1 MQPDHHVGMKLID
14 LRAIIGVRKPS
25 GKISSLGH
33 EIFIVLAFCAFTTL
47 LTWPYINYLRYAV
60 VDTGDPYL
68 ESWVLWWDFHQ
79 TFTNPLH
86 LFDAN
91 IFYPYRYTL
100 AFSEHCY
107 GIALVFF
114 PLFALGLRP
123 LTVHAVA
130 MFFGFALCGYSA
142 FRLARTLTGSE
153 AVGWVAGIIF
163 AFVPFRFHLLSHVL
177 YLFSPWI
184 PLLFE
189 ALVLFVRRR
198 SKQRAIWLGCAF
210 FMLGLSTISWFI
222 LSLVPFVV
230 VAAVLLTRHGIWA
243 EREFWRR
250 GAVAL
255 GIAAI
260 GLVPFMAPYVIVS
273 RLYGFK
279 RSVEEVKANSAWPIH
294 WFSVENRNKLWN
306 GMGANLPEG
315 YKFKLF
321 PGLLPIL
328 LSLVAVTP
336 RGPFETTGRRQQNDL
351 EGDLWLRRLD
361 TFIWVALAISIAA
374 IGLEGTDRFSGL
386 FNYVTSERAL
396 AILTVAI
403 IARLV
408 IAYPSFIP
416 ASRANLVETIRSD
429 KRGDAFWL
437 GIILTII
444 GFCYSLGWNFFFY
457 RICYD
462 LLPMFRS
469 MRVPPRGA
477 MMAYLGLAILA
488 GLGVERVA
496 QLVVARRPGWSRT
509 GVFMIAGAALLFE
522 LNGAPLGIVRGEVYP
537 DAVTL
542 RLKATPM
549 RGGIVILPASADFN
563 HRYILR
569 AADHQRP
576 LIVGTSGFNSP
587 LEEQIEAATRSG
599 FIPEDFMDLLEG
611 VPTSYVVISNQD
623 IAPERRLDYE
633 AFLARN
639 VKAGRLRFINRFD
652 SRDDLFA
659 VVKTEPQTKSEAP
672 MPFAADAKVWAG
684 ILKEDPLNLLGQFR
698 SWSQTVYRFHVATYG
713 SLPRYEEF
721 VPEVESIGQNVFIGL
736 DDQQSKL
743 EENLR
748 KFAEAWVEQPKF
760 QAAYKAMSNEQYVDA
775 LIKNADIAL
784 DPTERAGLVD
794 KLNRRE
800 HSRAELLL
808 DIVNKQSFVDKE
820 QARSL
825 VLLHYFA
832 YLHRNPDDPPDNNLK
847 GFNYWVQQVEK
858 SGDSSKLEQAFMA
871 SFEYED
877 VHKQPASVKK

>member
-1 MQPDHHVGMKLID
+1 MKLID
-14 LRAIIGVRKPS
+14 LRAIIGARKPS
-25 GKISSLGH
+25 GKISFLGH

-47 LTWPYINYLRYAV
+47 LTYPYINHLRNAV
-60 VDTGDPYL
+60 ADTGDPYL

-107 GIALVFF
+107 GIALLFF

-153 AVGWVAGIIF
+153 AIGWITGIIF

-184 PLLFE
+184 ALLFE
-189 ALVLFVRRR
+189 ALVLFVRKR
-198 SKQRAIWLGCAF
+198 SRQRAVWLGCAF

-222 LSLVPFVV
+222 LSLVPFAVI
-230 VAAVLLTRHGIWA
+230 AAVLLTRHGIWA

-250 GAVAL
+250 AAVAL
-255 GIAAI
+255 GIASIA
-260 GLVPFMAPYVIVS
+260 LLPFMVPYLMVS
-273 RLYGFK
+273 KMYGFK
-279 RSVEEVKANSAWPIH
+279 RSIEEVKANSAWPIH

-328 LSLVAVTP
+328 LSLVAVIP
-336 RGPFETTGRRQQNDL
+336 RGPFETPGRRQQNHF
-351 EGDLWLRRLD
+351 EGERWLKRVD
-361 TFIWVALAISIAA
+361 ASIWFAFAISIAA
-374 IGLEGTDRFSGL
+374 IGLDGTDRFLGL
-386 FNYVTSERAL
+386 FRYVTSERAL

-403 IARLV
+403 IARLAL
-408 IAYPSFIP
+408 AYPSFIR
-416 ASRANLVETIRSD
+416 ASCANLVETIRSG

-437 GIILTII
+437 GVILTII

-488 GLGVERVA
+488 GLGVQRVA
-496 QLVVARRPGWSRT
+496 QLVVERRPGWSRT
-509 GVFMIAGAALLFE
+509 AVFVIAGAALLFE
-522 LNGAPLGIVRGEVYP
+522 FNGAPLGIVLGEVYP

-549 RGGIVILPASADFN
+549 RGGVVILPASADFN

-569 AADHQRP
+569 AADHERP

-587 LEEQIEAATRSG
+587 LEDQIEAATRSG

-611 VPTSYVVISNQD
+611 IPTSYVVVATQQ

-633 AFLARN
+633 AFLAHN
-639 VKAGRLRFINRFD
+639 IKAGRLRFINRFD

-659 VVKTEPQTKSEAP
+659 VVKTEPQAKSEAAL
-672 MPFAADAKVWAG
+672 PFAADAKAWAG
-684 ILKEDPLNLLGQFR
+684 MLKEDPMNLLGQFR
-698 SWSQTVYRFHVATYG
+698 SWSQAVYRFQLATYG
-713 SLPRYEEF
+713 SLPRYQEF

-743 EENLR
+743 EGNLR
-748 KFAEAWVEQPKF
+748 TFAEAWVARPEF
-760 QAAYKAMSNEQYVDA
+760 QSAYKAMSNEQYVEA
-775 LIKNADIAL
+775 LIKNAGIDF

-794 KLNRRE
+794 KLDRGDHN
-800 HSRAELLL
+800 RAELLL
-808 DIVNKQSFVDKE
+808 DIVNKQSFVEKE
-820 QARSL
+820 QTRSL

-847 GFNYWVQQVEK
+847 GFNYWIQQVEK
-858 SGDSSKLEQAFMA
+858 SGDSSKLAQAFMS

-877 VHKQPASVKK
+877 VHTQPASEKK

>member
-1 MQPDHHVGMKLID
+1 MKLID
-14 LRAIIGVRKPS
+14 LRAIVGVRKPA
-25 GKISSLGH
+25 GKFNILAH
-33 EIFIVLAFCAFTTL
+33 EIFIILVFCAFTTL
-47 LTWPYINYLRYAV
+47 LTWPYINHLRNAV

-91 IFYPYRYTL
+91 VFYPYRYTL

-107 GIALVFF
+107 GIALLFF

-130 MFFGFALCGYSA
+130 MFFGFALCGYGA

-153 AVGWVAGIIF
+153 AIGWVAGIVF

-189 ALVLFVRRR
+189 ALVLFVCKR
-198 SKQRAIWLGCAF
+198 SRKRAVWLGFAF

-222 LSLVPFVV
+222 LSLVPFVLI
-230 VAAVLLTRHGIWA
+230 AALLLTRHGLWD
-243 EREFWRR
+243 EREFWQR
-250 GAVAL
+250 ATVAL
-255 GIAAI
+255 GIASIA
-260 GLVPFMAPYVIVS
+260 LLPFMLPYVMVS

-294 WFSVENRNKLWN
+294 WFSVESRNKLWS

-328 LSLVAVTP
+328 FSLVGAVSS
-336 RGPFETTGRRQQNDL
+336 RPFETRERGNQNNFRGERR
-351 EGDLWLRRLD
+351 LRRLD
-361 TFIWVALAISIAA
+361 AFIWLALAVSIIAV
-374 IGLEGTDRFSGL
+374 GLDGTDRFLGL
-386 FNYVTSERAL
+386 FRYVTSERAL
-396 AILTVAI
+396 ATLTVAI
-403 IARLV
+403 IARLL
-408 IAYPSFIP
+408 ISYPSFMR
-416 ASRANLVETIRSD
+416 ASCANLVETIRSD

-477 MMAYLGLAILA
+477 MMAYLGLALLA
-488 GLGVERVA
+488 ALGVDRLA
-496 QLVVARRPGWSRT
+496 QLMVDRWPRWSRNAVFVVAC
-509 GVFMIAGAALLFE
+509 AALLFE
-522 LNGAPLGIVRGEVYP
+522 FNGAPLGIVLGEVYP

-549 RGGIVILPASADFN
+549 RGGIVVLPTSAEFN

-569 AADHQRP
+569 AADHERP

-587 LEEQIEAATRSG
+587 TADQIEAATRSG
-599 FIPEDFMDLLEG
+599 VIAEDFMNLLEAI
-611 VPTSYVVISNQD
+611 PTSYVVVSNQL

-652 SRDDLFA
+652 LGNDLYA
-659 VVKTEPQTKSEAP
+659 VVKTEPEAKSEAAL
-672 MPFAADAKVWAG
+672 PFAVDAKAWDAMV
-684 ILKEDPLNLLGQFR
+684 KEDPLNLLGQFR
-698 SWSQTVYRFHVATYG
+698 NWSQTIYRLHLATFG
-713 SLPRYEEF
+713 ALPRYAEF
-721 VPEVESIGQNVFIGL
+721 VPEVELIGQNVFIGF
-736 DDQQSKL
+736 DDQQPKL
-743 EENLR
+743 EGNLR
-748 KFAEAWVEQPKF
+748 RFTEMWVERPKF
-760 QAAYKAMSNEQYVDA
+760 RVAYKAVSNEQYVDL
-775 LIKNADIAL
+775 LIKNAGIEL
-784 DPTERAGLVD
+784 DTSERARLVD
-794 KLNRRE
+794 KLNRGDL
-800 HSRAELLL
+800 SRAEVLLE
-808 DIVNKQSFVDKE
+808 IVNKPSFIE
-820 QARSL
+820 RQQARSL

-847 GFNYWVQQVEK
+847 GFDHWVKQVET
-858 SGDSSKLEQAFMA
+858 SGDSSKLADAFMA

-877 VHKQPASVKK
+877 LHKKAGQ

>member
-1 MQPDHHVGMKLID
+1 MKLLD
-14 LRAIIGVRKPS
+14 PRAIIGLRKPT
-25 GKISSLGH
+25 GKVGSLVH

-47 LTWPYINYLRYAV
+47 LTWPYINHLRNAV

-68 ESWVLWWDFHQ
+68 MSWVLWWDFHQ

-91 IFYPYRYTL
+91 TFYPYRYTL

-107 GIALVFF
+107 GISLLFF

-130 MFFGFALCGYSA
+130 QFAGFALCGYGA

-153 AVGWVAGIIF
+153 AIGWVAGIIF

-189 ALVLFVRRR
+189 ALVLFARKR
-198 SKQRAIWLGCAF
+198 SKQRAVWLGFAF

-222 LSLVPFVV
+222 LSLVPFAVIT
-230 VAAVLLTRHGIWA
+230 AVLLTRYGIWG

-250 GAVAL
+250 AAVAL
-255 GIAAI
+255 GTAA
-260 GLVPFMAPYVIVS
+260 LALLPFMLPYVIVS

-279 RSVEEVKANSAWPIH
+279 RSVEEVKRNSAWPIH

-328 LSLVAVTP
+328 LSLVAVAP
-336 RGPFETTGRRQQNDL
+336 PLPIETSERRNQNNFGNQVRL
-351 EGDLWLRRLD
+351 KRLD
-361 TFIWVALAISIAA
+361 AFIWFALAVSIVA
-374 IGLEGTDRFSGL
+374 IGLDGTDRFLGL
-386 FNYVTSERAL
+386 FRFVTSERAL
-396 AILTVAI
+396 TTLTVAI
-403 IARLV
+403 TARLL
-408 IAYPSFIP
+408 IAYPSFVRV
-416 ASRANLVETIRSD
+416 SHANLIGTIRSERRSD
-429 KRGDAFWL
+429 SFWL
-437 GIILTII
+437 GIILTVI

-488 GLGVERVA
+488 GLGVERLA
-496 QLVVARRPGWSRT
+496 QLLVKRRPRWSRSAVFVVAC
-509 GVFMIAGAALLFE
+509 AALLLEF
-522 LNGAPLGIVRGEVYP
+522 NGAPLGIELGDVYA

-549 RGGIVILPASADFN
+549 RGGIVMLPTGPDFN
-563 HRYILR
+563 HRYVLR
-569 AADHQRP
+569 AADHERP

-587 LEEQIEAATRSG
+587 TADQIEAATRSG
-599 FIPEDFMDLLEG
+599 AIAEDFMDLLEG
-611 VPTSYVVISNQD
+611 IPTSYIVVSNQL

-639 VKAGRLRFINRFD
+639 VKAGRLRFINRFGLG
-652 SRDDLFA
+652 DDLYA
-659 VVKTEPQTKSEAP
+659 VVKTEPDAKSEAP
-672 MPFAADAKVWAG
+672 VPFAADAKSWGVM
-684 ILKEDPLNLLGQFR
+684 IKEDPLNLLGQFR
-698 SWSQTVYRFHVATYG
+698 PWSQTVYRLHVATFG
-713 SLPRYEEF
+713 ELPRYQEF
-721 VPEVESIGQNVFIGL
+721 VPEVELIGQNVFIGF
-736 DDQQSKL
+736 DDQESKL
-743 EENLR
+743 AGNLL
-748 KFAEAWVEQPKF
+748 KFAEAWTERPKF
-760 QAAYKAMSNEQYVDA
+760 RAAYNAVGNDRYVET
-775 LIKNADIAL
+775 LLNNAGIDL
-784 DPTERAGLVD
+784 EPTERAGFVD
-794 KLNRRE
+794 KLNRGE
-800 HSRAELLL
+800 LSRPAVLLE
-808 DIVNKQSFVDKE
+808 IVNMKPFIEKQ

-832 YLHRNPDDPPDNNLK
+832 YLRRNPDDPPDNNWK
-847 GFNYWVQQVEK
+847 GFSYWVKQVET
-858 SGDSSKLEQAFMA
+858 SGDSSRLAEAFMA
-871 SFEYED
+871 SFEYKD
-877 VHKQPASVKK
+877 LQKQPSAETNR